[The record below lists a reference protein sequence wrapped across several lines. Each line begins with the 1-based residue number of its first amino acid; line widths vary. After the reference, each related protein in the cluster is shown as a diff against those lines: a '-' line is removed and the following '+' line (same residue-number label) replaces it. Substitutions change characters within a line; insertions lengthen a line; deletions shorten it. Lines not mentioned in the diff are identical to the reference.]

1 STAVDS
7 ENTGQK
13 GFPDNSASAAKQRA
27 GWFECRI
34 RSAIVGG
41 VAMLSPSRTILA
53 AAIVVL
59 SPALVFTGV
68 AYAFDLNGAW
78 ATDPDQCSKVF
89 EKKGDSI
96 TLSDSSD
103 LYGSG
108 FVIDGKKV
116 IGKTARCTINS
127 TKEDGATIN
136 FLASCATEIMFQ

>member
-1 STAVDS
+1 
-7 ENTGQK
+7 
-13 GFPDNSASAAKQRA
+13 
-27 GWFECRI
+27 
-34 RSAIVGG
+34 
-41 VAMLSPSRTILA
+41 MLSPSRTILA

-96 TLSDSSD
+96 TISDSSD

-127 TKEDGATIN
+127 TKEEGATIN
-136 FLASCATEIMFQ
+136 FLASCATEIMFQNIQFSLKIINDNTISRIFPGMSDMSISFSRCPSSAFRRSS